1 MHKPTQKRCIE
12 VFAAISINR
21 EMEGSEDI
29 NLHGENHECMLQTVF
44 DGRYVEVKLEP

>member
-1 MHKPTQKRCIE
+1 MPTYIKHIG

-29 NLHGENHECMLQTVF
+29 NLHGENRECMLQTAF
-44 DGRYVEVKLEP
+44 NGRIC